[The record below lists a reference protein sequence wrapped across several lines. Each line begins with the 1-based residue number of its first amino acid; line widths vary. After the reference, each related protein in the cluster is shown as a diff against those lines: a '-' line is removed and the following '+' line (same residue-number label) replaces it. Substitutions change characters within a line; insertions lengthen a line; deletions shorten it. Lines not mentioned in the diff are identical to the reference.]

1 MNLKHLDH
9 VETKN
14 TTDTVSVR
22 YMTTKLINICEH
34 LLKVIIQFVVF

>member
-14 TTDTVSVR
+14 ATDTISVR
-22 YMTTKLINICEH
+22 CMTTKLINICKH
-34 LLKVIIQFVVF
+34 LPKVIIQFVVF